1 MAKIDDY
8 QPSQVEV
15 DKVLYCKKIVN
26 FSGVK
31 WKQKPSRSDMWLQA
45 HIIPLDEDCIP
56 IQGLKFEL
64 KWKPDQDSEPDDP
77 ISYPKINI
85 IAFYHNKRVFAVDT
99 YHFDKHTNSYK
110 VDHPKYQDIIY
121 GAHYHVY
128 YEEAGYYSDRIAFP
142 IEDDINPDNLVGY
155 WNYFCK
161 HLNITYS
168 GRIPLPLEDESG
180 QMGFGI

>member
-85 IAFYHNKRVFAVDT
+85 IAFYHNKRVFAVDDLT
-99 YHFDKHTNSYK
+99 
-110 VDHPKYQDIIY
+110 Q
-121 GAHYHVY
+121 
-128 YEEAGYYSDRIAFP
+128 
-142 IEDDINPDNLVGY
+142 
-155 WNYFCK
+155 
-161 HLNITYS
+161 
-168 GRIPLPLEDESG
+168 
-180 QMGFGI
+180 Q

>member
-45 HIIPLDEDCIP
+45 HITPWMRIVYP

-64 KWKPDQDSEPDDP
+64 KWKPDQDSEPDEP
-77 ISYPKINI
+77 S
-85 IAFYHNKRVFAVDT
+85 F
-99 YHFDKHTNSYK
+99 
-110 VDHPKYQDIIY
+110 
-121 GAHYHVY
+121 
-128 YEEAGYYSDRIAFP
+128 
-142 IEDDINPDNLVGY
+142 
-155 WNYFCK
+155 
-161 HLNITYS
+161 
-168 GRIPLPLEDESG
+168 LP
-180 QMGFGI
+180 

>member
-1 MAKIDDY
+1 SLKTSIKTITY
-8 QPSQVEV
+8 
-15 DKVLYCKKIVN
+15 L
-26 FSGVK
+26 
-31 WKQKPSRSDMWLQA
+31 SDTGCL
-45 HIIPLDEDCIP
+45 E
-56 IQGLKFEL
+56 IQGASL
-64 KWKPDQDSEPDDP
+64 
-77 ISYPKINI
+77 
-85 IAFYHNKRVFAVDT
+85 
-99 YHFDKHTNSYK
+99 
-110 VDHPKYQDIIY
+110 HPKYQDIIY

-142 IEDDINPDNLVGY
+142 IEDDINPDDLVGY

>member
-110 VDHPKYQDIIY
+110 VDHPKYQDII
-121 GAHYHVY
+121 
-128 YEEAGYYSDRIAFP
+128 
-142 IEDDINPDNLVGY
+142 
-155 WNYFCK
+155 
-161 HLNITYS
+161 
-168 GRIPLPLEDESG
+168 
-180 QMGFGI
+180 

>member
-85 IAFYHNKRVFAVDT
+85 IAF
-99 YHFDKHTNSYK
+99 
-110 VDHPKYQDIIY
+110 IIT
-121 GAHYHVY
+121 
-128 YEEAGYYSDRIAFP
+128 R
-142 IEDDINPDNLVGY
+142 
-155 WNYFCK
+155 
-161 HLNITYS
+161 
-168 GRIPLPLEDESG
+168 
-180 QMGFGI
+180 GFSR